1 MPSYRT
7 QTILLLTVL
16 LSACSGEEAAPQ
28 NNRGSSIEGEPASSV
43 VGSDADPED
52 TEKAT
57 NGVRGGGNGTGSAD
71 VFSVG
76 LGTDD
81 STLVLTWPGQR
92 VLNGEGNDLAVFE
105 NPFVIGSGP
114 DCFMDQIIVE
124 LSQDG
129 ETWVA
134 FPHDYVAVDETV
146 YSDLP
151 SDWIGFAGLT
161 PVLLNEDTNPVNPF
175 DPAVAG
181 GDAFDLDDLPAD
193 NGLASSIRENGFTHL
208 RLAAA
213 PTRTNPDTGE
223 LFPKD
228 PIADGPDIDGVYA
241 RYLEPIGD

>member
-1 MPSYRT
+1 MFSCRT
-7 QTILLLTVL
+7 IAILLLVL
-16 LSACSGEEAAPQ
+16 LLGACSGPDAA
-28 NNRGSSIEGEPASSV
+28 SETSVATIEGEPASAV
-43 VGSDADPED
+43 VGSNADPEE

-57 NGVRGGGNGTGSAD
+57 NGVRGGGNATGSAD
-71 VFSVG
+71 VYSM
-76 LGTDD
+76 DHD
-81 STLVLTWPGQR
+81 STLTLSWPGQR
-92 VLNGEGNDLAVFE
+92 ALNGTGNDFAVFE

-114 DCFMDQIIVE
+114 SCFMDQIIVE
-124 LSQDG
+124 LSEDG
-129 ETWVA
+129 ENWVA
-134 FPHDYVAVDETV
+134 FPHDYVADDQTV
-146 YSDLP
+146 YSNLP